1 MAKPLG
7 LLPLT
12 FGVVASPGAVPRQFW
27 VGVVSREH
35 VHRGV
40 EGGFIQLNHGKKAPL
55 QRMRAGDGLLMYSP
69 RTSYPSGES
78 LQHFTAIGVVVT
90 GETYQVEMCED
101 FKPYRIDVSFFKAAE
116 VPIRPLIERL
126 SFIKNKTSWGATFR
140 FGYIKVPAAD
150 FAVVAEAM
158 GVDQDLM
165 KNELPPETLTSGP
178 RRTPRAR

>member
-1 MAKPLG
+1 MFPDG
-7 LLPLT
+7 SGDRLPLE
-12 FGVVASPGAVPRQFW
+12 PGPHVTPPPRQYW

-35 VHRGV
+35 VQRGV

-69 RTSYPSGES
+69 RTSYPSGEA

-90 GETYQVEMCED
+90 GEPYQVEMSED
-101 FKPYRIDVSFFKAAE
+101 FKPYRVDVTFFKSIE

-150 FAVVAEAM
+150 FALVAKEM
-158 GVDQDLM
+158 GVAGEFG
-165 KNELPPETLTSGP
+165 KIEV
-178 RRTPRAR
+178 